1 LQKGTRKME
10 QTGQPSSASASSQAV
25 NKTLRP
31 RVARKTAVPATLREK
46 REMCMPTLSKP
57 TEILQKNKN
66 GPVLRFFCALAFTAL
81 SVFAASVAAQNAEHS
96 PGWVVLPVEEYR
108 ALHER
113 AYPIEREPE
122 PPPVEATLT
131 RVDYDLRING
141 ESAGAGEL
149 ASGRATLTIDVLK
162 DGWVR
167 VPIPAGLLV
176 REARLDGKLVSLV
189 SGGIGKGGSQLSA
202 LLSHAGRAVLL
213 LDIALPVVSSAGEE
227 SIALPSAASGV
238 TRASVQL
245 PRQGVDIRLTG
256 GLLSEK
262 SESGAESKW
271 VAYGRGNE
279 ALAFTWRRKT
289 EDHRA
294 TQPLRLRGSLTE
306 LLGLGEDATSIN
318 AEVNLEV
325 TQGAAR
331 EAKVQIPDKVTVNQ
345 VLGAMVADW
354 EVKGGELSVTFLEP
368 VEQTARFVITGETRN
383 PREGEIGVPLLR
395 LLNAERET
403 GGVAV
408 EVLGAGEI
416 KDIKTEGL
424 ESADA
429 TDLGELVA
437 NRQSPSLA
445 AFRFR
450 AGEKIT
456 RSLDLNIARY
466 TPQAVLMANVEEAR
480 YQVLV
485 SSEGK
490 TFVQARYAV
499 RNNQRNFLK
508 ITLPAGAT
516 LWSASL
522 SGKPV
527 RPGQAPDGSV
537 LLPLDKARAG
547 EEAPP
552 FAVEVVYLMRG
563 NAWNDKGQFALA
575 LPALDLP
582 VSRTGLLLY
591 HPPLFKV
598 TAEPGTFRSE
608 PYENPVSAALAPVLE
623 DSRRVGGIGGGAGI
637 NSPQPPPPPATPQ
650 PYDSDLKD
658 ESKSKRPQS
667 ETEALLD
674 KFKIDSLAGKRAGIL
689 PIHVSFPAFG
699 PSLFLVSELTGENQT
714 PSAVLNFQ
722 RDKKAGGK

>member
-1 LQKGTRKME
+1 MRSHRSARRATRNSKME
-10 QTGQPSSASASSQAV
+10 QTGQPSSANASSQAT
-25 NKTLRP
+25 NKTVRP
-31 RVARKTAVPATLREK
+31 RVARKITVPATLREK
-46 REMCMPTLSKP
+46 RETCMPTLSKQY
-57 TEILQKNKN
+57 EILRTMKNRR
-66 GPVLRFFCALAFTAL
+66 VFLVFCAFAFAAL
-81 SVFAASVAAQNAEHS
+81 SVLVPNTAAQNADHA

-113 AYPIEREPE
+113 AYPMEREPE

-131 RVDYDLRING
+131 RVDYDLRVVVRPTAGG
-141 ESAGAGEL
+141 ESAGPIEI

-189 SGGIGKGGSQLSA
+189 PGAVNKGGSQLSA

-213 LDIALPVVSSAGEE
+213 LGIALPVASSAGEE
-227 SIALPSAASGV
+227 SITLPSASSGV
-238 TRASVQL
+238 TRASLQL
-245 PRQGVDIRLTG
+245 PRQGVDLRLTG

-279 ALAFTWRRKT
+279 SLAFTWRRKT

-294 TQPLRLRGSLTE
+294 TQPLRLRGSLTQ

-325 TQGAAR
+325 TQGVAH
-331 EAKVQIPDKVTVNQ
+331 EVKIEVPQKVTVNQ

-354 EVKGGELSVTFLEP
+354 EVKGSELSVKFLEP
-368 VEQTARFVITGETRN
+368 AEQAARFVITGETRV
-383 PREGEIGVPLLR
+383 PRDGDIAIPLLR
-395 LLNAERET
+395 LLNVERET

-416 KDIKTEGL
+416 KDLKTEGL

-450 AGEKIT
+450 SGEGKIK
-456 RSLDLNIARY
+456 RSLNVTIARY

-508 ITLPAGAT
+508 VTLPAGAT

-522 SGKPV
+522 SGRAV
-527 RPGQAPDGSV
+527 RPGQAPDNGI

-563 NAWNDKGQFALA
+563 TGWNGKGQFSLV
-575 LPALDLP
+575 LPTLDLP
-582 VSRTGLLLY
+582 VSRTGLLVY

-598 TAEPGTFRSE
+598 TTEPGSFRSA
-608 PYENPVSAALAPVLE
+608 PYENPISAALAVQEE
-623 DSRRVGGIGGGAGI
+623 DSRMVAGLGG
-637 NSPQPPPPPATPQ
+637 SPQPPPPPP
-650 PYDSDLKD
+650 DSTIKD
-658 ESKSKRPQS
+658 ETKTKTTKDA
-667 ETEALLD
+667 TE
-674 KFKIDSLAGKRAGIL
+674 
-689 PIHVSFPAFG
+689 
-699 PSLFLVSELTGENQT
+699 
-714 PSAVLNFQ
+714 
-722 RDKKAGGK
+722 

>member
-1 LQKGTRKME
+1 M
-10 QTGQPSSASASSQAV
+10 SARNA
-25 NKTLRP
+25 TIHGR
-31 RVARKTAVPATLREK
+31 RFGPALLF
-46 REMCMPTLSKP
+46 LS
-57 TEILQKNKN
+57 
-66 GPVLRFFCALAFTAL
+66 ALALAAL
-81 SVFAASVAAQNAEHS
+81 SVFAAISSAQGNGHS

-108 ALHER
+108 TLHER
-113 AYPIEREPE
+113 AYPSEREPE
-122 PPPVEATLT
+122 PSPVEATLT
-131 RVDYDLRING
+131 RVDYELRIINQPTTG
-141 ESAGAGEL
+141 GEL
-149 ASGRATLTIDVLK
+149 ASGRATLTVDVLK

-189 SGGIGKGGSQLSA
+189 PGALSKSSSQLSA

-213 LDIALPVVSSAGEE
+213 LDIALPVSASAGEE
-227 SIALPSAASGV
+227 SISLPSTASGV
-238 TRASVQL
+238 TRASVML
-245 PRQGVDIRLTG
+245 PRQGVDIRLSG
-256 GLLSEK
+256 GLLADK
-262 SESGAESKW
+262 SESATESKW
-271 VAYGRGNE
+271 IAYGRGNE
-279 ALAFTWRRKT
+279 ALAFSWKRKT

-294 TQPLRLRGSLTE
+294 TQPLRLRGSLTQ
-306 LLGLGEDATSIN
+306 LLGLGEDSTSIN
-318 AEVNLEV
+318 GEVNLEV
-325 TQGAAR
+325 TQGAAH
-331 EAKVQIPDKVTVNQ
+331 EVKIQIPDKVTINQ

-354 EVKGGELSVTFLEP
+354 EVKNGELSVSFLEP
-368 VEQTARFVITGETRN
+368 VEQSARFVITGETRS
-383 PREGEIGVPLLR
+383 PRDGPMDIPLLR

-416 KDIKTEGL
+416 KDLKTEGL
-424 ESADA
+424 ENADA

-450 AGEKIT
+450 SGEGKMA
-456 RSLDLNIARY
+456 RALNVTIARY

-508 ITLPAGAT
+508 IALPAGAT

-522 SGKPV
+522 SGKAV
-527 RPGQAPDGSV
+527 RPGQAPDGSL

-547 EEAPP
+547 EEAPA
-552 FAVEVVYLMRG
+552 FAVEVVYLIRG
-563 NAWNDKGQFALA
+563 TAWNDKGQFQVG

-598 TAEPGTFRSE
+598 TAEPGSFRAAA
-608 PYENPVSAALAPVLE
+608 YENPDSAALAPTGEGTGYGAGVAGG
-623 DSRRVGGIGGGAGI
+623 RVSGVAGGIAV
-637 NSPQPPPPPATPQ
+637 PKPDAAAVEA
-650 PYDSDLKD
+650 DLKD
-658 ESKSKRPQS
+658 ETKSKGPQS
-667 ETEALLD
+667 TTQALVD
-674 KFKIDSLAGKRAGIL
+674 KFRSDSLAGKRAGIL
-689 PIHVSFPAFG
+689 PIRVTFPAFG
-699 PSLFLVSELTGENQT
+699 PSVYLVSELTGENQA
-714 PSAVLNFQ
+714 PSAVLSYQ
-722 RDKKAGGK
+722 HEKKAGGK